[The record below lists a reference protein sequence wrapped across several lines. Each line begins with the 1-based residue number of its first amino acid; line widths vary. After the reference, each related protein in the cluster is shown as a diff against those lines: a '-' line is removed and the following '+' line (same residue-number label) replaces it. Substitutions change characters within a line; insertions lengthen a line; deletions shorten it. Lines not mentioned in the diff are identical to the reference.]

1 MIKHIVMWKIKE
13 NVDGNTKME
22 SSKIVKD
29 MLESLKGKVE
39 EIVELKV
46 GINILES
53 DASYDLVLDS
63 KFKTN
68 EELNTYQKHP
78 EHLKVG
84 KDIAKYIESRV
95 VVDYEF

>member
-1 MIKHIVMWKIKE
+1 MWKIKE
-13 NVDGNTKME
+13 DVDGKTKIE
-22 SSKIVKD
+22 SSKIIKD
-29 MLESLKGKVE
+29 MLESLKDKVE
-39 EIVELKV
+39 EIVELKAGV
-46 GINILES
+46 NILES
-53 DASYDLVLDS
+53 DSSYDLVLDS

-68 EELNTYQKHP
+68 EDLNTYQKHP